1 MPADQAVPKL
11 LQSQSSSVAGTRGSA
26 LLRGVGGHLLLLLLD
41 NTNGASTNPSDEF
54 EKQPRFWG
62 DARQVAQ
69 YLLLSTDSSTF
80 PFVQLEMLAGS

>member
-1 MPADQAVPKL
+1 MVPKL

-26 LLRGVGGHLLLLLLD
+26 LPGVGGHLLLLLLD
-41 NTNGASTNPSDEF
+41 NTNGASANPSDEF

-80 PFVQLEMLAGS
+80 PFVQLEMLLAGS